1 MASALPAVDQRPL
14 TVHQPLVVDVAIIGA
29 GIAGLLAART
39 LRDAGMNVVVLDKG
53 RGVGGRLA
61 TRRVGEARFDHGA
74 QFFTVRST
82 AFEERNEHWQR
93 EGVSRVWCHGFGA
106 SPDGHPRFVG
116 AEGMTSLAKDLAA
129 GVDVRS
135 DHQVTAIV
143 RTDDGWRIELAPVPA
158 TDVPATAVTAA
169 AVISTAPVPQT
180 LALLSAGHVQLMP
193 AAAEAL
199 DRIRYSPV
207 LAAMAVLDQP
217 SAVPAPGGV
226 QLNDGP
232 FTWVG
237 DNQAKGISVIPAVT
251 LHSNPVVAEQ
261 LWNEPADVA
270 LAQLL
275 AQGADWLGDGTV
287 VDSSL
292 HRWRYAQP
300 TVLHPERHLMAVDGA
315 SPVACAGDAFGE
327 ARVEGAALSGWA
339 AAEAILSRLR

>member
-1 MASALPAVDQRPL
+1 
-14 TVHQPLVVDVAIIGA
+14 
-29 GIAGLLAART
+29 
-39 LRDAGMNVVVLDKG
+39 
-53 RGVGGRLA
+53 
-61 TRRVGEARFDHGA
+61 
-74 QFFTVRST
+74 
-82 AFEERNEHWQR
+82 
-93 EGVSRVWCHGFGA
+93 
-106 SPDGHPRFVG
+106 
-116 AEGMTSLAKDLAA
+116 
-129 GVDVRS
+129 
-135 DHQVTAIV
+135 
-143 RTDDGWRIELAPVPA
+143 
-158 TDVPATAVTAA
+158 
-169 AVISTAPVPQT
+169 

-193 AAAEAL
+193 SAAEAL

-217 SAVPAPGGV
+217 AAVPAPGGV
-226 QLNDGP
+226 QLIDSP

-237 DNQAKGISVIPAVT
+237 DNQAKGISPVPAVT
-251 LHSNPVVAEQ
+251 LHSSPVVAEQ
-261 LWNEPADVA
+261 LWHEPADVA

-275 AQGADWLGDGTV
+275 TQGADWLGEGTV